1 MCNASDQPRLVV
13 VSSTERSP
21 GMPEAGRWEQ
31 VAGGRG
37 RCVRAGDGEEGE
49 GSPEGKREQLGRGRK
64 SISEEKGMACGY
76 VRPTGTAVS
85 RRR

>member
-1 MCNASDQPRLVV
+1 M
-13 VSSTERSP
+13 
-21 GMPEAGRWEQ
+21 
-31 VAGGRG
+31 
-37 RCVRAGDGEEGE
+37 CVRAGDWEEGE
-49 GSPEGKREQLGRGRK
+49 GSPEGKREQLGRGGK